1 MSAIIRWGR
10 RYPEC
15 KLYSYEGEQ
24 SEQLPELEKIDSPY
38 TLYDDSILREYSRRK
53 LLNAIDAI
61 NVKNG
66 DAPPCNKE
74 LQASEIL
81 ELIRNRKRRIE

>member
-1 MSAIIRWGR
+1 MTIIRWGR

-15 KLYSYEGEQ
+15 RLYAYEGEQ
-24 SEQLPELEKIDSPY
+24 SEQLSELQAHNNPH
-38 TLYDDSILREYSRRK
+38 TPYDDSILREYSRRK
-53 LLNAIDAI
+53 ILNAIDAI

-66 DAPPCNKE
+66 DAPCNKE
-74 LQASEIL
+74 RTASEIL